1 MQRIDGITIT
11 YSPTGESG
19 NIFWII
25 HALLH
30 EYRQRGVS
38 LEEFKPVFDR
48 ITACHSYE
56 DALNVIREYADLIE
70 EE

>member
-1 MQRIDGITIT
+1 MQRIDGIAIT

-25 HALLH
+25 RALLH

-38 LEEFKPVFDR
+38 PEEFKPVFDR
-48 ITACHSYE
+48 IIACHSYE
-56 DALNVIREYADLIE
+56 DALNVIREYATLIE